1 MSPTR
6 PAEQPVV
13 LTPGLLRDWPV
24 RTPDHGGK
32 NARGSVVVV
41 GGSTRTPGA
50 VLLAGVAALRAGAGR
65 LTLAVPA
72 GTAVAMAV
80 AVPECGATPLP
91 ETGDG
96 AIDPAAAEVLADE
109 LSQSRA
115 VLLGPGM
122 SDPDATSELL
132 ARVLPLVPEDAL
144 VVLDAMALGCLGT
157 RPELA
162 DPVRGRLV
170 LTPNSAEAG
179 RLLGTD
185 GASDGAS
192 EGQPDLDVA
201 GRIAERFGA
210 VVAHGGAVA
219 ACDGRRWIDQTGQ
232 VGLGTSGSGDVL
244 AGLVAGVAARGGDP
258 AQAACWGTH
267 LHGAAGD
274 RLAARVGRLGFLARE
289 LLDEAPRVLAELSA

>member
-1 MSPTR
+1 MSPKP
-6 PAEQPVV
+6 PADQPAV

-24 RTPDHGGK
+24 RTPDEGGK

-65 LTLAVPA
+65 LTLAVPRS
-72 GTAVAMAV
+72 TAVTLAV
-80 AVPECGATPLP
+80 QVPECGSTPLP

-96 AIDPAAAEVLADE
+96 AIDPAASEVLAEE
-109 LSQSRA
+109 LSRSRT

-122 SDPDATSELL
+122 ADPDATSELL
-132 ARVLPLVPEDAL
+132 ASVLPVVADDAV
-144 VVLDAMALGCLGT
+144 VVLDAMALGCLGA

-162 DPVRGRLV
+162 EPVRGRLV
-170 LTPNSAEAG
+170 LTPNGAEAA
-179 RLLGTD
+179 RLLGDD
-185 GASDGAS
+185 GGSGGAA
-192 EGQPDLDVA
+192 GDDLDVA
-201 GRIAERFGA
+201 ARIAHRFGA
-210 VVAHGGAVA
+210 VVAHAGAVA
-219 ACDGRRWIDQTGQ
+219 ACDGRRWLDQTGQ

-244 AGLVAGVAARGGDP
+244 AGLVAGVAARGADP
-258 AQAACWGTH
+258 AQAACWGSH

-274 RLAARVGRLGFLARE
+274 RLAARIGRLGFLARE